1 MVIQITNQTE
11 IDWTVKGALRIAQN
25 VLNLLKTFRYE
36 VAYDR
41 TLGMPKDY
49 IDLPI
54 DQAIPKLTAAV
65 YELIREKEPRANLL
79 KFNYQGIDKSGNML
93 FEVVIEV

>member
-1 MVIQITNQTE
+1 MVIRITNQTD
-11 IDWTVKGALRIAQN
+11 IDWTVKGASRIAQN

-36 VAYDR
+36 IAYDR

-54 DQAIPKLTAAV
+54 DQAIPNVTVAV
-65 YELIREKEPRANLL
+65 YDLIREKEPRANLL
-79 KFNYQGIDKSGNML
+79 EFNFKGIDKAGNIQ

>member
-1 MVIQITNQTE
+1 MVIRLTNQTN
-11 IDWTVKGALRIAQN
+11 IDWTVKGTTKIAQN

-54 DQAIPKLTAAV
+54 DQAIPNVTAAV
-65 YELIREKEPRANLL
+65 YELIRGKEPRANLL
-79 KFNYQGIDKSGNML
+79 EFNFRGIDKGGNML